1 MGDPPR
7 LSLQQAKFTFYRCA
21 VLLPWW
27 LLHTLFCT
35 LAWERGLSA
44 RHFLWTCLV
53 RGLGSVGRNR
63 AREWGRPGLRL
74 PHSLPSHTQLL

>member
-21 VLLPWW
+21 VLLPWR

-74 PHSLPSHTQLL
+74 PYSLPSHTQLL